1 MRESNWVSFLS
12 FVLLCLRL
20 WYLSKGSDFWW
31 HAILNAR
38 LFGRINWIS
47 QVSILFH
54 DALLYYF
61 NKTQVNNAIIWWAN
75 TNAISR
81 TFPDNVLRYVY
92 LYTLLFDHQ
101 IRWKW
106 IDMNVCALTNKHTH
120 THTCQQFTFPFADLD
135 NGIKCHCTII

>member
-20 WYLSKGSDFWW
+20 WYLFKGSDFWW